1 MSTIVRRKLF
11 SVTAV
16 GAVGLALA
24 VSGCSQRADSGTSS
38 GPGAE
43 SSTGAGAGAG
53 FPQGSLIGVALPQ
66 KTSQNWQDA
75 QRLFPEKLTAAG
87 FTSQV
92 QFANSGVAEQQS
104 QISALITRGAK
115 VLIVGPIDGS
125 QLGSQLAQ
133 AKAAGIPVISYDRMI
148 TNTADVNYLV
158 TFQPDKVGQLQGQ
171 SLLKGLADKAGHPA
185 PYNVE
190 LFAGSPDDNNAKIF
204 FEGAMKVL
212 QPKIDD
218 HTLVVPSKQTTF
230 QQVATQGWDPKT
242 AQNRMDSILTA
253 NYSSTPLDGVL
264 SPNDTIARSLIT
276 SIKNAG
282 KPVPPM
288 TGQDSDPESIK
299 LIVDG
304 VQYSTVDK
312 PTLKQVDASIAIVK
326 LLSAGKKVDIANGE
340 SDNGKTKIPTDFL
353 DPTLVTK
360 ENIAAVYKDDPVR
373 GPIAAGKG

>member
-1 MSTIVRRKLF
+1 MTMFKLDRRKLL
-11 SVTAV
+11 STTAV
-16 GAVGLALA
+16 SAVAVALA
-24 VSGCSQRADSGTSS
+24 VSGCSQRAGTSAADPS
-38 GPGAE
+38 A
-43 SSTGAGAGAG
+43 SAQAG
-53 FPQGSLIGVALPQ
+53 FAAGSLIGVALPQ
-66 KTSQNWQDA
+66 KTSQNWEDA
-75 QRLFPEKLTAAG
+75 QRLFPEKLKEAG
-87 FTSQV
+87 FESQV

-115 VLIVGPIDGS
+115 VLVVGPIDGS

-133 AKAAGIPVISYDRMI
+133 AKAAGIPVISYDRML

-158 TFQPDKVGQLQGQ
+158 TFQPDKVGQLQGE
-171 SLLKGLADKAGHPA
+171 SLLKGLEAKAGHA
-185 PYNVE
+185 KPYNVE
-190 LFAGSPDDNNAKIF
+190 LFAGSPDDNNARIF

-218 HTLVVPSKQTTF
+218 GTLVVPSKQTTF
-230 QQVATQGWDPKT
+230 QQVATQGWEPKT

-253 NYSSTPLDGVL
+253 NYSSAKLDGVL

-299 LIVDG
+299 LIADG

-312 PTLKQVDASIAIVK
+312 PTLKQVDASIEIVK
-326 LLSAGKKVDIANGE
+326 ELAAGKAVDVTNGE

-360 ENIAAVYKDDPVR
+360 ENAADVYKSDPVR
-373 GPIAAGKG
+373 GPIAAGQG

>member
-1 MSTIVRRKLF
+1 MTMPRLNRRTLLST
-11 SVTAV
+11 TAV
-16 GAVGLALA
+16 SAVAISLALT
-24 VSGCSQRADSGTSS
+24 GCSQRAGTTTD
-38 GPGAE
+38 PGA
-43 SSTGAGAGAG
+43 SASPAG
-53 FPQGSLIGVALPQ
+53 FAAGSLIGVALPQ
-66 KTSQNWQDA
+66 KTSQNWEDA
-75 QRLFPEKLTAAG
+75 QRLFPEKLKEAG
-87 FTSQV
+87 FESQV

-104 QISALITRGAK
+104 QIAALITRGAK

-133 AKAAGIPVISYDRMI
+133 AKAAGIPVISYDRML

-158 TFQPDKVGQLQGQ
+158 TFQPDKVGQLQGE
-171 SLLKGLADKAGHPA
+171 SLLKGLEAKAGHAA

-190 LFAGSPDDNNAKIF
+190 LFAGSPDDNNARIF

-218 HTLVVPSKQTTF
+218 GTLVVPSKQTTF
-230 QQVATQGWDPKT
+230 QQVATQGWEPKT

-253 NYSSTPLDGVL
+253 NYSSAKLDGVL

-299 LIVDG
+299 LIADG

-312 PTLKQVDASIAIVK
+312 PTLKQVDASVAIVK
-326 LLSAGKKVDIANGE
+326 ELSEGKTVDTTNGE

-360 ENIAAVYKDDPVR
+360 DNLAEVYKDDPVR
-373 GPIAAGKG
+373 GPIASGQG

>member
-1 MSTIVRRKLF
+1 MVDIARRQFL
-11 SVTAV
+11 SITGV
-16 GAVGLALA
+16 GAVGLALT
-24 VSGCSQRADSGTSS
+24 VSGCSQRAGSDTTTS
-38 GPGAE
+38 
-43 SSTGAGAGAG
+43 TAGGSAAAGG
-53 FPQGSLIGVALPQ
+53 FAAGSLIGVALPQ
-66 KTSQNWQDA
+66 KTSQNWEDA
-75 QRLFPEKLTAAG
+75 QRLFPEKLKEAG

-133 AKAAGIPVISYDRMI
+133 AKAAGIPVISYDRML
-148 TNTADVNYLV
+148 TNTADVDYLV
-158 TFQPDKVGQLQGQ
+158 TFQPTKVGELQGQ
-171 SLLKGLADKAGHPA
+171 SLLQGLTDKAGHAA
-185 PYNVE
+185 PFNVE
-190 LFAGSPDDNNAKIF
+190 LFAGSPDDNNARIF
-204 FEGAMKVL
+204 FEGAMSVL

-218 HTLVVPSKQTTF
+218 GTLVVPSGQVTF

-253 NYSSTPLDGVL
+253 NYSGATLDGVL
-264 SPNDTIARSLIT
+264 SPNDTIARALIT

-288 TGQDSDPESIK
+288 TGQDSDPESIQ

-312 PTLKQVDASIAIVK
+312 PTLSQVNASVEIVK
-326 LLSAGKKVDIANGE
+326 QLAAGQKVDITNGE

-353 DPTLVTK
+353 DPTLVTA
-360 ENIAAVYKDDPVR
+360 ENIAEVYKDDPVR
-373 GPIAAGKG
+373 GPIASGKG

>member
-1 MSTIVRRKLF
+1 MINIARRKMLYAGAAG
-11 SVTAV
+11 TV
-16 GAVGLALA
+16 GIALALA
-24 VSGCSQRADSGTSS
+24 GCSQRAGTDTGTGASASS
-38 GPGAE
+38 GA
-43 SSTGAGAGAG
+43 AAG
-53 FPQGSLIGVALPQ
+53 FKAGSLIGVALPQ
-66 KTSQNWQDA
+66 KTSQNWEDA
-75 QRLFPEKLTAAG
+75 QRLFPEKLKAAG
-87 FTSQV
+87 FESQV

-125 QLGSQLAQ
+125 QLGAQLAQ

-158 TFQPDKVGQLQGQ
+158 TFQPDKVGELQGQ
-171 SLLKGLADKAGHPA
+171 SLLDGLQAKAGHPA
-185 PYNVE
+185 PYNIE
-190 LFAGSPDDNNAKIF
+190 LFAGSPDDNNARIF

-218 HTLVVPSKQTTF
+218 GTLKVVSGQTTF

-253 NYSSTPLDGVL
+253 NYSGATLDGVL

-276 SIKNAG
+276 SIRNAG
-282 KPVPPM
+282 KPIPPM

-299 LIVDG
+299 LIADG

-312 PTLKQVDASIAIVK
+312 PTVKQVDASIAIVK
-326 LLSAGKKVDIANGE
+326 ELAAGKTVDVTTGE

-353 DPTLVTK
+353 EPALVTK
-360 ENIAAVYKDDPVR
+360 DNAAQVYADDPVR
-373 GPIAAGKG
+373 GPIAKGQG